1 MGEVMI
7 FLFYSVEHKLFLE
20 SSSQVISYHE
30 QVTENRQILCKVA
43 FLIHSQKCVFID
55 AGLKGIQ

>member
-1 MGEVMI
+1 MGEVMVFM

-30 QVTENRQILCKVA
+30 QVTENRHKLCKVA
-43 FLIHSQKCVFID
+43 F
-55 AGLKGIQ
+55 